1 MAQERDD
8 IMQWVANDEYFHNL
22 IMRLYDKW
30 TDDFVE
36 GVFMESYAEKQ
47 AQAAIEEV
55 AEALFAKGF
64 WDSPYTEKEKREAV
78 DEIMTDFE
86 QYRDDEIA
94 SRKKIET
101 AKPVPRPKMTPEDIE
116 YTKRQ
121 EAMLVKI
128 GIRQSP
134 DAADMTEEDAKKAGV
149 EYLTSHF
156 MPASVE
162 RVRHALETGDQH
174 LNTIKLRLWDDMAE
188 KLGYRKYRMS
198 LSDAVGVLKHVA
210 KWYYA

>member
-8 IMQWVANDEYFHNL
+8 IMDWVANDEYFYNL
-22 IMRLYDKW
+22 VMRLYDKW
-30 TDDFVE
+30 TDDFQE
-36 GVFMESYAEKQ
+36 GVFMEDYATKQ
-47 AQAAIEEV
+47 ARAAIEEV

-78 DEIMTDFE
+78 DQVMTDFE
-86 QYRDDEIA
+86 SYRDEEIA

-128 GIRQSP
+128 GVRQSP

-149 EYLTSHF
+149 EYLTNHF